1 MTIRSVTE
9 KAPLARLERSHRE
22 DGPPAPHSRA
32 TEVGTKGKRVGKE
45 GKGRSVLAPTASGV
59 CQLPRGPVW
68 PGDHGEKERSSPS
81 RKIHKVNKPVPR
93 TARRQENGQTRI
105 QTPGTRAYTLGPG
118 RSRMAPLGRPASSTR
133 PTQDCL
139 EGLRHICF
147 GEYTFEEINLLHSLT
162 A

>member
-1 MTIRSVTE
+1 MQVTIRSVTE

-32 TEVGTKGKRVGKE
+32 TEVATKGKRVGKE
-45 GKGRSVLAPTASGV
+45 GKGRSVLAPTALGV

-93 TARRQENGQTRI
+93 TAAQAGEWTNSHPDARHTRLHAGPRALPHGA
-105 QTPGTRAYTLGPG
+105 PGSPRV
-118 RSRMAPLGRPASSTR
+118 
-133 PTQDCL
+133 
-139 EGLRHICF
+139 
-147 GEYTFEEINLLHSLT
+147 
-162 A
+162 